1 GASPEKVEMSVT
13 KPLEQALATTNGLEN
28 IQSISQENQSI
39 IIMEFSQTVNMDS
52 AMIEMSGNIDL
63 VKGYLDDSVSS
74 PMFMKL
80 NPDML
85 PIQVLSVDMDGMDI
99 KELSRYVNE
108 ELAPY
113 FERIDGVA
121 TVDVSGSVENYVE
134 IVLNQN
140 KIEEIN
146 DSILKSV
153 NGKLYKT
160 KKDLDKAKTEL
171 TNGKT
176 ELENKRDDAY
186 NKLADGSAQLDQ
198 GQAQLAAITSDV
210 EKIGGEIKLYE
221 GQVEA
226 LKQKATLETQ
236 RAALEGQ
243 KTNLSTMVTTLQAL
257 TATLTLPTAIGDMA
271 ISDILAIDPAATLD
285 PAAFAGLQG
294 ALASM
299 EQTATLNGLVA
310 QLADGIAKITQG
322 VDTIAATLTSMGVDP
337 AIISAND
344 STAVAAQVDASR
356 LALKQAEFMKNTL
369 KDTVEKLKQSYA
381 ELEKAKMQAVSA
393 LTTAQVEINS
403 AQKELDKGVKEF
415 ENARDEALKQ
425 ANIDSLVTQSMI
437 SNILQA
443 QNFSMPAG
451 YIKLGEEKITVKVG
465 EKFSDLEQIGE
476 LLLVDMKLDG
486 IEPIHLKDVA
496 DVAIKDNAQD
506 SFVKINGNDGLMLS
520 FQKSSIASTSAVSK
534 KINKV
539 IAQLT
544 AEKEGLHITSLM
556 DQGIYIGMVID
567 SVLKN
572 LIYGGLIAF
581 VVLLFFLKDLRPTL
595 VIGFSIPISLMFAI
609 VLMYFSGVTLNI
621 ISLSGLALGVGM
633 LVDNSI
639 VVIENTYRLRNL
651 GYSMVDAAVQG
662 AQQVGGAILAST
674 LTTVCVFLPIVFTQ
688 GISRQI
694 FTDMGLTIGYSL
706 VASLIV
712 AMTFVPALSSNI
724 LTSATE
730 KRSKLFDG
738 LVNWYEKAL
747 RYNLKHKWIVIG
759 LTTALLA
766 VAAYKTLTMPMAF
779 IPPMDSP
786 QMQMTLS
793 LPKETSRQEL
803 IDASQE
809 VAKIVGEIEDVE
821 TVAVMDGGSMM
832 SAGSDKTKDM
842 SFYVVLKEDKTLDN
856 NGVANLIRE
865 KTPQYK
871 DKLTVTT
878 DSMNM
883 SALGGS
889 GISIAIKGN
898 DLDQLQ
904 KVSTD
909 MSRVLMGV
917 EGVKSTKDGSD
928 GTLEELRIDVN

>member
-1 GASPEKVEMSVT
+1 T
-13 KPLEQALATTNGLEN
+13 
-28 IQSISQENQSI
+28 
-39 IIMEFSQTVNMDS
+39 
-52 AMIEMSGNIDL
+52 
-63 VKGYLDDSVSS
+63 
-74 PMFMKL
+74 
-80 NPDML
+80 
-85 PIQVLSVDMDGMDI
+85 
-99 KELSRYVNE
+99 
-108 ELAPY
+108 
-113 FERIDGVA
+113 
-121 TVDVSGSVENYVE
+121 
-134 IVLNQN
+134 
-140 KIEEIN
+140 
-146 DSILKSV
+146 
-153 NGKLYKT
+153 
-160 KKDLDKAKTEL
+160 
-171 TNGKT
+171 
-176 ELENKRDDAY
+176 
-186 NKLADGSAQLDQ
+186 
-198 GQAQLAAITSDV
+198 
-210 EKIGGEIKLYE
+210 
-221 GQVEA
+221 
-226 LKQKATLETQ
+226 
-236 RAALEGQ
+236 
-243 KTNLSTMVTTLQAL
+243 
-257 TATLTLPTAIGDMA
+257 
-271 ISDILAIDPAATLD
+271 
-285 PAAFAGLQG
+285 
-294 ALASM
+294 
-299 EQTATLNGLVA
+299 
-310 QLADGIAKITQG
+310 KITQG

-337 AIISAND
+337 AIISASD
-344 STAVAAQVDASR
+344 STAMSARVDASR

-393 LTTAQVEINS
+393 LTTAQVNS

-415 ENARDEALKQ
+415 ENARDEALKT

-465 EKFSDLEQIGE
+465 EKFSDLEQISQ
-476 LLLVDMKLDG
+476 LLLVDMKIDG
-486 IEPIHLKDVA
+486 IDPIHLKDVA
-496 DVAIKDNAQD
+496 DIAIKDNAQD

-544 AEKEGLHITSLM
+544 VEKEGLHITSLM

-730 KRSKLFDG
+730 KRSKLFDK

-747 RYNLKHKWIVIG
+747 R
-759 LTTALLA
+759 
-766 VAAYKTLTMPMAF
+766 
-779 IPPMDSP
+779 
-786 QMQMTLS
+786 
-793 LPKETSRQEL
+793 
-803 IDASQE
+803 
-809 VAKIVGEIEDVE
+809 
-821 TVAVMDGGSMM
+821 
-832 SAGSDKTKDM
+832 
-842 SFYVVLKEDKTLDN
+842 
-856 NGVANLIRE
+856 
-865 KTPQYK
+865 
-871 DKLTVTT
+871 
-878 DSMNM
+878 
-883 SALGGS
+883 
-889 GISIAIKGN
+889 
-898 DLDQLQ
+898 
-904 KVSTD
+904 
-909 MSRVLMGV
+909 
-917 EGVKSTKDGSD
+917 
-928 GTLEELRIDVN
+928 